1 MNTIYYKFKNNDQI
15 YKGRSPCT
23 RHFNDS
29 SVWNMQ
35 LPGIIPVEQEFQK
48 LSYMEKGMLAYS
60 LADVEWMEY
69 RVVSPEGSRNGLSK
83 EWSNIL
89 INSSIGKYL
98 TLENGIAHYRFTTN
112 DPYRRVMFIFA
123 LMRYVEEEYRHM
135 DSVLRNDEQFL
146 FKELAGINNDQLL
159 AVVSA
164 YISAVGNSNH
174 TMFYP
179 PSALL
184 GLFHYLP
191 EVYDAMLT
199 SDCKPVLDSR
209 DWNKFNASAIV
220 LSKFN
225 YGGHK
230 EESYS
235 PFSKFKDIS
244 TILKYFNKEIKVA

>member
-23 RHFNDS
+23 RHFNDPS
-29 SVWNMQ
+29 IWVLQ
-35 LPGIIPVEQEFQK
+35 QKGFIPVEQDFQE
-48 LSYMEKGMLAYS
+48 LSYMEKGTLDYT
-60 LADVEWMEY
+60 LADVEWIEY

-123 LMRYVEEEYRHM
+123 LMRYAEEEYKHM
-135 DSVLRNDEQFL
+135 DSILG
-146 FKELAGINNDQLL
+146 KEELVGINNDQLL

-164 YISAVGNSNH
+164 HISAVGNSNH
-174 TMFYP
+174 AMFFP
-179 PSALL
+179 PTALL

-230 EESYS
+230 EGSFRTF
-235 PFSKFKDIS
+235 PRFKDVS
-244 TILKYFNKEIKVA
+244 TILEYFNQEIKVA

>member
-1 MNTIYYKFKNNDQI
+1 MNTIYYKFKGDDQI

-23 RHFNDS
+23 RHFNDPS
-29 SVWNMQ
+29 MWVLQ
-35 LPGIIPVEQEFQK
+35 QKGIIPVEQDFQK
-48 LSYMEKGMLAYS
+48 MPYMEKGTLNYS

-69 RVVSPEGSRNGLSK
+69 RVVPPEGFSNELSK
-83 EWSNIL
+83 EWSDIL

-98 TLENGIAHYRFTTN
+98 TLKDGIAHYQFTTN

-123 LMRYVEEEYRHM
+123 LMRYVEEEYYHV
-135 DSVLRNDEQFL
+135 DSILRNE
-146 FKELAGINNDQLL
+146 ELIGINNDQLL

-164 YISAVGNSNH
+164 HMSAVGNSNH

-179 PSALL
+179 ATALA

-191 EVYDAMLT
+191 EVYEAMLT

-230 EESYS
+230 KGSYS

>member
-69 RVVSPEGSRNGLSK
+69 RVVSPEDHLNRVA
-83 EWSNIL
+83 EDWSNIL
-89 INSSIGKYL
+89 INSPIGKYIIL
-98 TLENGIAHYRFTTN
+98 KDRVAHYRFTTN
-112 DPYRRVMFIFA
+112 DPYRRVMFILA
-123 LMRYVEEEYRHM
+123 LMRYIEEEHKHV
-135 DSVLRNDEQFL
+135 SSILNNEKL
-146 FKELAGINNDQLL
+146 EGINNDQLI

-164 YISAVGNSNH
+164 YLSAVGNSNH

-179 PSALL
+179 PTALL

-191 EVYDAMLT
+191 EVYEAMLT
-199 SDCKPVLDSR
+199 SDCKPVLDSK
-209 DWNKFNASAIV
+209 DWDKFNASSVV

-225 YGGHK
+225 HGMYKKGFFN
-230 EESYS
+230 S
-235 PFSKFKDIS
+235 FSKFEDTD
-244 TILKYFNKEIKVA
+244 TILKHFNREIKVA

>member
-23 RHFNDS
+23 RHFNDPS
-29 SVWNMQ
+29 IWVLQ
-35 LPGIIPVEQEFQK
+35 QKGFIPVEQDFQE

-135 DSVLRNDEQFL
+135 DSVLRN
-146 FKELAGINNDQLL
+146 KELAGINNDQLL

-199 SDCKPVLDSR
+199 SDCKPVLNSEN
-209 DWNKFNASAIV
+209 WSKFNASAIV

-225 YGGHK
+225 YGGYK
-230 EESYS
+230 KVTFCS
-235 PFSKFKDIS
+235 FFQFKDTS
-244 TILKYFNKEIKVA
+244 TILEHFNKEIKVA